1 MDKTFI
7 GIVIAAA
14 FVLIG
19 FQHFRQQAA
28 GREYS
33 QTRSAAAPSAESS
46 SSGTCSTANL
56 RLRWPMRGEPG
67 KDWVVANYTDH
78 DKGKNSMRDYR
89 GRTGTDA
96 VTYDGH
102 KGLDIEIANFRA
114 MDSGI
119 PVFAAL
125 DGVVEDVFDSSPD
138 RNLHCSSDKW
148 NFVLLQHAGGWK
160 TIYGHL
166 KRDSAK
172 VRPGER
178 VSTGTF
184 LGYVGSSGCST
195 YPHLHFEVQDCQG
208 RSLDPVKEGLF
219 LDAPDDVMSWR
230 PKLMDLSLF
239 QPAIHSI
246 LPIQDP
252 GTSDRNLISA
262 RYEFSVGVTISVLKP
277 GDVLTMEFFSPITGS
292 NDVFFERT
300 ITQFLPRSHWWG
312 NYRFDAEGIWTL
324 TVRVN
329 GQVLYQRPVTATL

>member
-1 MDKTFI
+1 MDKTLI
-7 GIVIAAA
+7 GVVIAAA
-14 FVLIG
+14 VVLIG
-19 FQHFRQQAA
+19 FQHFRQRTVN
-28 GREYS
+28 REHS
-33 QTRSAAAPSAESS
+33 QPQMTSAPSVD
-46 SSGTCSTANL
+46 SGPSGVCSTHTV

-89 GRTGTDA
+89 GRTGADS

-102 KGLDIEIANFRA
+102 KGLDIEIANFRV
-114 MDSGI
+114 MDNGV
-119 PVFAAL
+119 PVFAAM
-125 DGVVEDVFDSSPD
+125 DGVVEEVFDSSPD
-138 RNLHCSSDKW
+138 RNLYCSRDKW
-148 NFVLLQHAGGWK
+148 NFVRLQHAGGWK

-166 KRDSAK
+166 KRDSVA

-178 VSTGTF
+178 VSTGTL

-195 YPHLHFEVQDCQG
+195 FPHLHFEVQDCQG
-208 RSLDPVKEGLF
+208 RSIDPVKEALF
-219 LDAPDDVMSWR
+219 LDAPDDVMSWQ
-230 PKLMDLSLF
+230 PKVMGLSLF

-262 RYEFSVGVTISVLKP
+262 RYEFSVGITISALKA
-277 GDVLTMEFFSPITGS
+277 GDVLTMEFHSPIRGS

-312 NYRFDAEGIWTL
+312 NYRFDVEGTWTL
-324 TVRVN
+324 TIKVN
-329 GQVLYQRPVTATL
+329 GRVLYQRPVIATL